1 MTTMRRSSYA
11 MLTRNK
17 PFEALAHDSTA
28 TIGFWRPYMEDVM
41 EVNPRYE
48 EETTPATLTTPA
60 VTTTTLVEKP
70 AEYPDQQTF
79 PISAASTTKA
89 FGRTKVYEENITPVT
104 SVIEQVPDPLT
115 KEELA
120 SRRAH
125 DRKEVKGHHAMR
137 RTDEKSLTRALER
150 MGRSDTRN
158 MGLEGRHVK
167 GLSEEEILFAN
178 SIVKHVTAF
187 DDSKL
192 KKMEA
197 EMARKFNE
205 KVSKETRG
213 IRVTRQ
219 IEQSK
224 AHVTELVRG
233 NELFDKGDYLAALA
247 EFELAAQKAEVP
259 ELAPFAHLN
268 RGNAYKALSFRPQAS
283 AAYRQVLDATAR
295 LRSPSEKLLH
305 ACALNNLG
313 GVCKDGGRLEQAL
326 QHFSAALALYP
337 RSHLALKNL
346 AEVHMVYARQLQA
359 ADAQALA
366 PPQHEMAKN
375 AFDRTMDIDWHLPM
389 VFCVGEAKAQ
399 VPLRI
404 DTRITSEREDGAP
417 EHNPNEVYHV
427 SLNLTHVHRAN

>member
-1 MTTMRRSSYA
+1 

-28 TIGFWRPYMEDVM
+28 TIGFWRPNMEDVM

-89 FGRTKVYEENITPVT
+89 FGRTKVYEENIIPVT

-197 EMARKFNE
+197 EMARQLLE
-205 KVSKETRG
+205 PHPAWPRPG
-213 IRVTRQ
+213 GAPR
-219 IEQSK
+219 
-224 AHVTELVRG
+224 AHAGLQG
-233 NELFDKGDYLAALA
+233 SGSWAA
-247 EFELAAQKAEVP
+247 
-259 ELAPFAHLN
+259 
-268 RGNAYKALSFRPQAS
+268 S
-283 AAYRQVLDATAR
+283 
-295 LRSPSEKLLH
+295 
-305 ACALNNLG
+305 
-313 GVCKDGGRLEQAL
+313 
-326 QHFSAALALYP
+326 
-337 RSHLALKNL
+337 NL
-346 AEVHMVYARQLQA
+346 AVTA
-359 ADAQALA
+359 AGSPIWDLC
-366 PPQHEMAKN
+366 PL
-375 AFDRTMDIDWHLPM
+375 DR
-389 VFCVGEAKAQ
+389 
-399 VPLRI
+399 
-404 DTRITSEREDGAP
+404 
-417 EHNPNEVYHV
+417 
-427 SLNLTHVHRAN
+427 